1 MSETANNMIP
11 SDIRAQFPQDEQGRV
26 LFFSTPPVDTR
37 HIVQGRSE
45 REKGDYLAHSLR
57 YLATKADNEREA
69 KRKRPIDD
77 DTEMPTTKPISPGA
91 FAEARDPDGR
101 IRSDPAKAQEIAE
114 HKSQQLAELKNKA
127 LLTLARSLN
136 QQTDAMYKADFGPK
150 AEGYKAIDAQR
161 MQAEVKRTE
170 TAEAELQNLRDVPDV
185 MTDFKRSPWEGL
197 YKDDFDARY

>member
-26 LFFSTPPVDTR
+26 LFFTTPPVDTR

-45 REKGDYLAHSLR
+45 REKGDYLGHSLR

-69 KRKRPIDD
+69 KRKRPVDD
-77 DTEMPTTKPISPGA
+77 DIETPIIKPVNPGA

-101 IRSDPAKAQEIAE
+101 IRSDPVKAHEIAE

-136 QQTDAMYKADFGPK
+136 QQTDAMYKTEFGPN
-150 AEGYKAIDAQR
+150 AEDYKAVDAQR
-161 MQAEVKRTE
+161 MQAEVKRNE
-170 TAEAELQNLRDVPDV
+170 AAEAELRGLREVPDV
-185 MTDFKRSPWEGL
+185 MTDFKRSPWDGV